1 MTVVSTAQQRV
12 SSAARRLALRHPRLE
27 RQAIATAL
35 RFTRHPELKRRA
47 LILDHREDDLGAY
60 ATRYGIRR
68 STLERMLRE
77 GLDVPGYRFHRDGA
91 FYDYFATRTDLHQ
104 TSWLDVGA
112 GSGCVDAYLA
122 DMLSPDMLELCDLH
136 VPPDT
141 VYPVRQIDGAG
152 LDYPNKS
159 FDLVFFTYVLHHAAD
174 DAIPLLRAS
183 HRIARRHVV
192 VLEDPKETQDDY
204 LWAYRHDKAATFRGR
219 REWRELF
226 HVLGFDVAYETPLSD
241 DIHSRHLY
249 VLTPCS

>member
-1 MTVVSTAQQRV
+1 M
-12 SSAARRLALRHPRLE
+12 
-27 RQAIATAL
+27 
-35 RFTRHPELKRRA
+35 RHPELKRRA

-68 STLERMLRE
+68 SALERMLRE
-77 GLDVPGYRFHRDGA
+77 GLDVPGYRFQRDGA

-104 TSWLDVGA
+104 TSWLDVGT

-122 DMLSPDMLELCDLH
+122 DMLSPHMLELCDLH

-159 FDLVFFTYVLHHAAD
+159 FDLVFVTYVLHHAAD
-174 DAIPLLRAS
+174 DAIPLLRA

-192 VLEDPKETQDDY
+192 V
-204 LWAYRHDKAATFRGR
+204 
-219 REWRELF
+219 
-226 HVLGFDVAYETPLSD
+226 
-241 DIHSRHLY
+241 HL
-249 VLTPCS
+249 VCI